1 MATSSNETV
10 GLETEVLEGTPELPN
25 DVQRRR
31 VPNRPRRAREPP
43 LAVVMEGRAYP
54 SMSPALNRSIAARSR
69 STFASSAAVIQ
80 AALSSR
86 LYPHGQAL
94 SRPQRRPGHPVG
106 PIGDHLDLGE
116 AVKQRREDNLAL
128 HPG

>member
-1 MATSSNETV
+1 MAQMESYGTTDVRLKCYRTV
-10 GLETEVLEGTPELPN
+10 LG
-25 DVQRRR
+25 RR
-31 VPNRPRRAREPP
+31 VGPMLDRA
-43 LAVVMEGRAYP
+43 LSSV
-54 SMSPALNRSIAARSR
+54 LNRSIAARNR
-69 STFASSAAVIQ
+69 STLASSAAIIQ
-80 AALSSR
+80 AVLSSR

-116 AVKQRREDNLAL
+116 AVKHRGEDNLAL